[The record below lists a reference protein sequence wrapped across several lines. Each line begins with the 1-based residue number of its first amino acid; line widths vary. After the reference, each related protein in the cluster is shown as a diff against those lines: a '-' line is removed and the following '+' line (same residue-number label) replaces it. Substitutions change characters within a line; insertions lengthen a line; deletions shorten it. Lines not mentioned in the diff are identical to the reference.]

1 MCSRISCWYLRKIR
15 ARAPI
20 GVLRQVLKAS
30 LALATAAFISASVAK
45 GTRASTSCVAGL
57 TTSRQ
62 WLVDDSTSLPPIR
75 SLTVG
80 MTLGWGMGWS
90 VLKILLWDGY
100 EPLT

>member
-1 MCSRISCWYLRKIR
+1 MR

-30 LALATAAFISASVAK
+30 LGRGDRRIHFVGVAN

-57 TTSRQ
+57 TTSRHS
-62 WLVDDSTSLPPIR
+62 VRFDSTNSPSMS

-80 MTLGWGMGWS
+80 TGWLWVMG
-90 VLKILLWDGY
+90 LAAIEELLVVGKSM
-100 EPLT
+100 PLLPAAGRGRERMR